1 MENKKI
7 NNIMDRNW
15 NTMSAILDKEMP
27 VTKKKRGLWVW
38 FLLIGGMVISS
49 AYLVIMNVHTEIMM
63 DNTNQPIKIETKE
76 NQVIAKKKQSSKHIL
91 VENRPSKMAI
101 TTSENKILATKNI
114 QIRKKQFSESL
125 NVEGSTQNL
134 IDHGSK
140 KEEMSISLINNENIT
155 QESDGSKADQN
166 ISNVSYNN
174 LNNNIL
180 EESKTHDSQILNLLS
195 TIDKNGIFYNKEIP
209 KISLPN
215 LLSTSYRLG
224 VVASVASIDLGSVS
238 SYFAGVQGEKK
249 ISTSFSLYT
258 NLGWRQHKGTNIN
271 IQHEGIT
278 LDKSEMFNNT
288 TITSSSSSS
297 SQNADQEL
305 TQLIIRDITKTINY
319 LELTTGVRYQLS
331 NRFAL
336 QGGLNLGYLLS
347 ESYEIDEETR
357 SSYIISA
364 KEYDLSNIVTNAEKS
379 NLHQKW
385 TAHINTGI
393 EARLSKSI
401 YIYSNFHHLLNTYTN
416 NTFASSNTTASNKV
430 NNNKNWVELG
440 VKYNFMN

>member
-7 NNIMDRNW
+7 KNIMNRNW
-15 NTMSAILDKEMP
+15 DTMSAILDKEMP

-38 FLLIGGMVISS
+38 FLLIGIMVISS
-49 AYLVIMNVHTEIMM
+49 AYLVIMNVHTEKMM
-63 DNTNQPIKIETKE
+63 DNTLQPTETKG
-76 NQVIAKKKQSSKHIL
+76 NHVIANKYQSSNHIL
-91 VENRPSKMAI
+91 VENKPSKI
-101 TTSENKILATKNI
+101 KLSSTRNTDTPSRNNQIKNN
-114 QIRKKQFSESL
+114 QVSKSL
-125 NVEGSTQNL
+125 NIESFTQNVMVH
-134 IDHGSK
+134 DTK
-140 KEEMSISLINNENIT
+140 KEGKSISLIDNENIT
-155 QESDGSKADQN
+155 QETDGSKADQN

-180 EESKTHDSQILNLLS
+180 EESKTHDSQILNLLP
-195 TIDKNGIFYNKEIP
+195 TIDKNGIFYNKEIL

-249 ISTSFSLYT
+249 IGTSFSLYT

-288 TITSSSSSS
+288 TITAASS

-319 LELTTGVRYQLS
+319 LELTTGVRYQLFNS
-331 NRFAL
+331 L
-336 QGGLNLGYLLS
+336 SLHGGLNLGYLLS

-357 SSYIISA
+357 SNYIISA
-364 KEYDLSNIVTNAEKS
+364 KEYDLSNIVTNAEQS
-379 NLHQKW
+379 NLHQNW
-385 TAHINTGI
+385 TAHIHAGI
-393 EARLSKSI
+393 ETRLNSSL
-401 YIYSNFHHLLNTYTN
+401 YIYSNLHHLLNNYTTTY
-416 NTFASSNTTASNKV
+416 SSNKING
-430 NNNKNWVELG
+430 NKNWLELG
-440 VKYNFMN
+440 VKYNFIK